1 MKIHLTLALVW
12 LASITIAQ
20 NDEIQTVTNAE
31 GSNYA
36 FTPIAHLDATPV
48 QSQGN
53 TGTCWSF
60 SSLSFFESEM
70 IRMGTIGPDILSEM
84 FIVRKAYEAKADHY
98 VRMNGRANFSEGGQF
113 HDIPFVIRQY
123 GIVPLDVYSGLNYGL
138 VNHNHSEM
146 FSVLDGAVQGLIKGM
161 RSSKTGTIT
170 TAWKEAV
177 NGILDAYLGEDITEF
192 EYKNKKYTPQSYA
205 KSIGLNMDDY
215 LSLTSFKNH
224 PMNKPCILAI
234 QDNWTTESSYNVAL
248 NEMVEATKYA
258 LNQGFTVA
266 WDADVSEKGFSFKN
280 GIAVNPKD
288 KSTLQGQ
295 DAEPAAGFMNPVEE
309 KEVTAET
316 RQAGYDNKSTEDDH
330 LMHIVGLYED
340 QKGTPYFLVKNS
352 WGTGN
357 LPEGYLYV
365 SESYFKEKTILVYL
379 NKGGLSKGMTKKL
392 GLK

>member
-36 FTPIAHLDATPV
+36 FTSIAHLDATPV

-215 LSLTSFKNH
+215 
-224 PMNKPCILAI
+224 
-234 QDNWTTESSYNVAL
+234 
-248 NEMVEATKYA
+248 
-258 LNQGFTVA
+258 
-266 WDADVSEKGFSFKN
+266 
-280 GIAVNPKD
+280 
-288 KSTLQGQ
+288 
-295 DAEPAAGFMNPVEE
+295 
-309 KEVTAET
+309 
-316 RQAGYDNKSTEDDH
+316 
-330 LMHIVGLYED
+330 
-340 QKGTPYFLVKNS
+340 
-352 WGTGN
+352 
-357 LPEGYLYV
+357 
-365 SESYFKEKTILVYL
+365 
-379 NKGGLSKGMTKKL
+379 
-392 GLK
+392 

>member
-1 MKIHLTLALVW
+1 
-12 LASITIAQ
+12 
-20 NDEIQTVTNAE
+20 
-31 GSNYA
+31 
-36 FTPIAHLDATPV
+36 
-48 QSQGN
+48 
-53 TGTCWSF
+53 
-60 SSLSFFESEM
+60 
-70 IRMGTIGPDILSEM
+70 
-84 FIVRKAYEAKADHY
+84 
-98 VRMNGRANFSEGGQF
+98 
-113 HDIPFVIRQY
+113 
-123 GIVPLDVYSGLNYGL
+123 
-138 VNHNHSEM
+138 
-146 FSVLDGAVQGLIKGM
+146 M

-177 NGILDAYLGEDITEF
+177 NGILDAYLGEDIAEF

-205 KSIGLNMDDY
+205 KSIGLDMDDY
-215 LSLTSFKNH
+215 LSLTSFTNH

-258 LNQGFTVA
+258 LDQGFTVA

-295 DAEPAAGFMNPVEE
+295 DGKPAAAFMNPVEE

-340 QKGTPYFLVKNS
+340 QKGTSYFLVKNS